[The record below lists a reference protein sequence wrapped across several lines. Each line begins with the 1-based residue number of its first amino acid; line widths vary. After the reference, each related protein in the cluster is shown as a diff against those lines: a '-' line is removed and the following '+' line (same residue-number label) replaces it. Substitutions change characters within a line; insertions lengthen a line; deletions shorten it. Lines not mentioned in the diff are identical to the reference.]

1 MCAWLPYL
9 LLILKEYSW
18 NLLWICTFLGFFG
31 EDLYGKDCKDP
42 SRRLFRSD
50 MIVKWGKT
58 RLTNILHGPYFASFI
73 LLPNPPFFWCGEMP
87 FFFQDLWCSSD
98 VEPIPEAMVKTTRK
112 KRRLEDVN
120 VFAYGE
126 PDGPSG
132 YIYIYIYYG
141 STMIYD

>member
-31 EDLYGKDCKDP
+31 EDLYGKDYKDP

-50 MIVKWGKT
+50 MIKKRGKT
-58 RLTNILHGPYFASFI
+58 RLTNILHGTYFASFI

-87 FFFQDLWCSSD
+87 FFCRIFGAVVMWNQFQRRWLKRH
-98 VEPIPEAMVKTTRK
+98 EKATTW
-112 KRRLEDVN
+112 RRQRFRIRRTRRTVW
-120 VFAYGE
+120 
-126 PDGPSG
+126 
-132 YIYIYIYYG
+132 IYIYINLLRIYY
-141 STMIYD
+141 DL